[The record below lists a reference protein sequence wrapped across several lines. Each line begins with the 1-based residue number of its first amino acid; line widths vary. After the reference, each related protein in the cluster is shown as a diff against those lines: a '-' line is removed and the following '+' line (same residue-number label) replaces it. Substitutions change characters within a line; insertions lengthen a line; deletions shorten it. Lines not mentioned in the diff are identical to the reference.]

1 MVAVPAP
8 RYNPVQASGSFPRTI
23 SAAQPVGERGD
34 LGLADPPVS
43 RYGVAIIGFMAESGR
58 MDPNRRLPV
67 SDTYELRTTVRR
79 VRNAL
84 SALGVI
90 TVVGVLGYMF
100 LEGWS
105 LIDALYMTVITLTTV
120 GYREVRDLDTT
131 GQLWT
136 MALLITGVGTL
147 FYAAVTSV
155 ELAVEGA
162 VRGYFERR
170 RMTAEINKLNGHY
183 VLCGFGRVGRQVAR
197 EFALEG
203 VPFVVIDNDPD
214 RVEEC
219 LAEDRFAMLGEA
231 SDDDILEEVGIRRA
245 KGLVAAVNSDAANVF
260 VVLSARKIN
269 PNLHIVARA
278 SSDESAA
285 KLEIAGADRTLSPY
299 AVGGRRL
306 ASLATQPLIVDFLDV
321 VTRGEKGIEFR
332 LEEFGVPK
340 ESPLANHTIA
350 ELQIGE
356 RTGAMVLA
364 IRTSEGR
371 FDTTPSAQD
380 VIRTGDTLIVLGA
393 RDQVNRLEVLMCGE
407 EPADENPR

>member
-1 MVAVPAP
+1 
-8 RYNPVQASGSFPRTI
+8 
-23 SAAQPVGERGD
+23 
-34 LGLADPPVS
+34 
-43 RYGVAIIGFMAESGR
+43 
-58 MDPNRRLPV
+58 
-67 SDTYELRTTVRR
+67 
-79 VRNAL
+79 
-84 SALGVI
+84 
-90 TVVGVLGYMF
+90 
-100 LEGWS
+100 
-105 LIDALYMTVITLTTV
+105 
-120 GYREVRDLDTT
+120 
-131 GQLWT
+131 

-170 RMTAEINKLNGHY
+170 RMTAEINKVNGHY

-197 EFALEG
+197 EFTLED
-203 VPFVVIDNDPD
+203 VPFVVIDNNPD
-214 RVEEC
+214 KIEEC
-219 LAEDRFAMLGEA
+219 LAENYLAMVGEA
-231 SDDDILEEVGIRRA
+231 SDDDILEEAGVRRA

-269 PNLHIVARA
+269 PSLHIVARA

-321 VTRGEKGIEFR
+321 VTHGEKGIEFR

-350 ELQIGE
+350 ELQIAE
-356 RTGAMVLA
+356 KTGAMVLA
-364 IRTSEGR
+364 VRTSEGR

-393 RDQVNRLEVLMCGE
+393 REQVDRLEALLRGE
-407 EPADENPR
+407 TPS